1 MLITDDMQRVIDAVC
16 RRASQQGFIL
26 PNEICA
32 ELANAGLPEARWP
45 DVVSLAGCLLTKRDG
60 RYYHSATN
68 HPSQREKCAQRRLQ
82 QTVRRIIGDY
92 QVSAR
97 HERRH
102 RGRIDFVRT
111 VKVESED
118 SRCVMLIT
126 SNLSSSGIR
135 LIGPASLLG
144 QKLRVSLASDEGT
157 TPTCLFVQIV
167 WSSAVSEGLFENGG
181 AFLGVVPSPNTCHR
195 DAPHAT

>member
-1 MLITDDMQRVIDAVC
+1 MLITDDMQRMVDAVC

-32 ELANAGLPEARWP
+32 ELANAGMPEARWP
-45 DVVSLAGCLLTKRDG
+45 DVVSLAGCLLTRRDG
-60 RYYHSATN
+60 RYYHSDTN
-68 HPSQREKCAQRRLQ
+68 LPSEDELHGQRRLHR
-82 QTVRRIIGDY
+82 TVRRIIGDY
-92 QVSAR
+92 RLSAR

-102 RGRIDFVRT
+102 RGRIDFVRP
-111 VKVESED
+111 VKVETED
-118 SRCVMLIT
+118 GRCFMLLT

-135 LIGPASLLG
+135 LIGPTSLLG

-157 TPTCLFVQIV
+157 TPTCFSVQVV
-167 WSSAVSEGLFENGG
+167 WSTVVSEGLFENGG
-181 AFLGVVPSPNTCHR
+181 AFLGVVSCQSTRPG